1 MVNRTIRVDASN
13 TTQVRS
19 VTIGTPVSR
28 VTRASQNINNLA
40 GVDVSNLNNG
50 SVLVYNSSSSNWES
64 TTTLENQNISGGQ
77 Y

>member
-13 TTQVRS
+13 TTQVKS

-28 VTRASQNINNLA
+28 VIRSAQSINTLA

-50 SVLVYNSSSSNWES
+50 SVLVYNSSSSNWVS
-64 TTTLENQNISGGQ
+64 TLDLEEQNISGGQ